1 MNSRFL
7 PKALAAAA
15 LGGALLAAMPA
26 AAASTM
32 EMRVTQVRYGDLD
45 IADPE
50 GRAKLDQ
57 RLNRAARR
65 VCGPV
70 ENRDAREA
78 AEAVACQRAALEQA
92 QATIE
97 TRLAARKGRAQVA
110 SVADR

>member
-1 MNSRFL
+1 MNSRYL
-7 PKALAAAA
+7 PKTFAAAA

-26 AAASTM
+26 AAAPTL
-32 EMRVTQVRYGDLD
+32 EMRVTQVRYADLD
-45 IADPE
+45 IADAQ

-57 RLNRAARR
+57 RLTRAARR

-78 AEAVACQRAALEQA
+78 AEATACQRAALEQA
-92 QATIE
+92 QRTID

-110 SVADR
+110 SVADK